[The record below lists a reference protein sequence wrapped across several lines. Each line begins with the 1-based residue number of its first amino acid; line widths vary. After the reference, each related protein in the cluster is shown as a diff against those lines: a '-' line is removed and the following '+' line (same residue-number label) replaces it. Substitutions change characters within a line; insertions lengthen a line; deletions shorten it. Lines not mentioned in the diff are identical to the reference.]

1 MDDKAQSGAWARPE
15 VNIKLTRRRRELMRV
30 LLSEDPVGATPTQAI
45 DLALEQAVLGILR
58 DGEDARLLEAT
69 ERGFAESEVEIAR
82 LQSSVA
88 QLSAKVESLCALIVK
103 VVESEE

>member
-1 MDDKAQSGAWARPE
+1 MDDRAQSGAWARPE
-15 VNIKLTRRRRELMRV
+15 VNIKLTRRRRELMRG

-45 DLALEQAVLGILR
+45 DLALETAARSVLR
-58 DGEDARLLEAT
+58 ESEDARLLEAT

-88 QLSAKVESLCALIVK
+88 HLTARIDSLCALIAK
-103 VVESEE
+103 VAESDE